1 MLKFVT
7 PYRIFQSKIVAGF
20 YQNNYDNMQIH
31 NNVIEKSIY
40 NKNSSNLVVNVKEQI
55 FFNHFQ
61 SQLIPLI

>member
-1 MLKFVT
+1 MLKFAT

-40 NKNSSNLVVNVKEQI
+40 NKNSSNLIENVENPVVFV
-55 FFNHFQ
+55 HFR
-61 SQLIPLI
+61 LK